1 MTVEDV
7 QQNWA
12 LVIASVLA
20 LAIVLFLF
28 WRTLQDSRRGRLAR
42 ALRHL
47 RDRERALRK
56 ATTSADKAAQQFSR
70 LSAKGD
76 SVPPAKVLA
85 AKDALAA
92 TQETERL
99 LRDQV
104 LVVRNTA
111 RTIILDEFPPKRH
124 VSLLRKYLGENG

>member
-1 MTVEDV
+1 MTIEDV

-12 LVIASVLA
+12 LVVASVLGV
-20 LAIVLFLF
+20 AILLFLLS
-28 WRTLQDSRRGRLAR
+28 RVLQDSRRGRLAR

-56 ATTSADKAAQQFSR
+56 ATKSADKAAQQFSR
-70 LSAKGD
+70 MSARGD
-76 SVPPAKVLA
+76 SVAPAKALA

-104 LVVRNTA
+104 LVVRNNA
-111 RTIILDEFPPKRH
+111 RTIILEEFPPKRH
-124 VSLLRKYLGENG
+124 PKLLRKYLGES

>member
-1 MTVEDV
+1 MTVEVV

-12 LVIASVLA
+12 LVIASVLG
-20 LAIVLFLF
+20 LAILLFVLS
-28 WRTLQDSRRGRLAR
+28 RVLQDSRRGRLAQ
-42 ALRHL
+42 ALRHV

-56 ATTSADKAAQQFSR
+56 ATKSADKAAQQFAR

-85 AKDALAA
+85 SKDAIAA

-99 LRDQV
+99 LRSQV
-104 LVVRNTA
+104 LVVRNNA
-111 RTIILDEFPPKRH
+111 RTIILEEFPPKRH
-124 VSLLRKYLGENG
+124 ASLLRKHLGET